1 MSVPS
6 RENRATKFWLITC
19 ALIAAEVVAILE
31 TTMSLQL
38 VYAPKGFFDV
48 PLASLTWM
56 ITAYTLAAAIFAAI
70 GARLGDQYGRR
81 KVLVYALTLGAVGS
95 LLSAVAPAFWVLV
108 VGRVFQGVTG
118 CVLPLAMGIISARY
132 PKGRTGTAV
141 TLVSSSAII
150 AGAFGIL
157 IAGTLLSVF
166 SWHSIYIVTSAVAV
180 AVAVFVF
187 VAVPRDQPG
196 ELAETRRIDVLGAA
210 LFGLGIGAAL
220 YAVTTSAD
228 LGWSDWR
235 VLAFGVIGL
244 LALAVFVRHETRISY
259 PLFEI
264 RLLRDS
270 KVRAAMILSIILGF
284 GPLGMFSV
292 LSATI
297 TRQPSVVD
305 GTNIG
310 VGIGLSPMVFGIWTA
325 LFSGVAFVLA
335 GVIGRMT
342 TDYGA
347 RTTLVVGSGLAIIG
361 VLLIAVFPAS
371 TVVVLAAILIF
382 TIGSSCLFSGIPAM
396 IVETVDVAVVS
407 TAAAMAQVIRNTFQS
422 VGTSVLGV
430 VMSIGTVVVGGQ
442 GFVSNPGIWSA
453 GLIIAGAGALS
464 IVLSL
469 AVGSRSA
476 PRPKLGK
483 YARQA
488 DPHTNGMTAARP
500 DAQPA
505 VRPEARPAGSQVPRT
520 R

>member
-6 RENRATKFWLITC
+6 QEGRAAKFWLITC

-48 PLASLTWM
+48 PLSTLTWM

-81 KVLVYALTLGAVGS
+81 RVLIFALSLGAFGS
-95 LLSAVAPAFWVLV
+95 LLSALAPAFWVLV

-132 PKGRTGTAV
+132 PKERTGTAV

-157 IAGTLLSVF
+157 IGGVLLSVF
-166 SWHSIYIVTSAVAV
+166 SWHSIYIVTSAIAV
-180 AVAVFVF
+180 AVAFF
-187 VAVPRDQPG
+187 IAVAVPRDVP
-196 ELAETRRIDVLGAA
+196 EDLAGTRRIDYLGAI

-228 LGWSDWR
+228 LGWGNAQ
-235 VLAFGVIGL
+235 VLIFGIIGIV
-244 LALAVFVRHETRISY
+244 ALAVFARHETCIDY

-270 KVRAAMILSIILGF
+270 KVRASMLLSVILGF

-297 TRQPSVVD
+297 SRQPDVVA
-305 GTNIG
+305 GTNVG
-310 VGIGLSPMVFGIWTA
+310 VGIGLNPMVFGLWTA
-325 LFSGVAFVLA
+325 VFSGVAFVFA
-335 GVIGRMT
+335 GLIGKMT

-347 RTTLVVGSGLAIIG
+347 RTTLAVGSGLTIIG
-361 VLLIAVFPAS
+361 VLLIAVYPAN
-371 TVVVLAAILIF
+371 TVVVLAAILIV
-382 TIGSSCLFSGIPAM
+382 TVSSSCLFSGIPAM

-422 VGTSVLGV
+422 VGASVLGV
-430 VMSIGTVVVGGQ
+430 IMSIGAVVVGGQ
-442 GFVSNPGIWSA
+442 SFVSHPGIWAA
-453 GLIIAGAGALS
+453 GLAIAGSSAVAA
-464 IVLSL
+464 VLSL
-469 AVGSRSA
+469 AVGSRTK
-476 PRPKLGK
+476 PRPKLGQ

-488 DPHTNGMTAARP
+488 GQPTAAE
-500 DAQPA
+500 AA
-505 VRPEARPAGSQVPRT
+505 VDGARPELSSETQQP
-520 R
+520 